1 MTGVS
6 ILPASKSVAAATG
19 ADTAAWGALRRE
31 LDAWA
36 RAGRTATLWW
46 RDDDA
51 VAMTPALKRLLEL
64 ARKYRVP
71 LALAVIP
78 SRARPSLFAALN
90 RRTDVHVLQ
99 HGYSH
104 TNHAPP
110 GAKKCELGADRP
122 RVVVL
127 AELAEGRTLLQ
138 NAAGKRF
145 LPVMV
150 PPWNRIDPRVAAELG
165 KLGLT
170 GLSAGRTRKAAR
182 DAGGL
187 VRIDAHIESIDWSGS
202 KRRFA
207 GAEAVLAAVV
217 KDLKARRLGAAGR
230 DAPTGFLTHHLAED
244 ARGWRFIARFL
255 AETARHPAV
264 QWLDAARLFGAAA

>member
-1 MTGVS
+1 MTGVTL
-6 ILPASKSVAAATG
+6 LPVSKPIAAATA
-19 ADTAAWGALRRE
+19 ADRAAWAALGRE

-36 RAGRTATLWW
+36 EARRTATLWW

-51 VAMTPALKRLLEL
+51 VAATPALKRLLEL

-78 SRARPSLFAALN
+78 SRARPSLFAAL
-90 RRTDVHVLQ
+90 RKRTDVYVLQ

-104 TNHAPP
+104 ANHAPA

-122 RVVVL
+122 RAVVL
-127 AELAEGRTLLQ
+127 AEIAKGRALLR

-150 PPWNRIDPRVAAELG
+150 PPWNRIDPAVAAGLG

-182 DAGGL
+182 GASGL
-187 VRIDAHIESIDWSGS
+187 VRIDAHIESIDWSGP

-207 GAEAVLAAVV
+207 GARAVLAAVV
-217 KDLKARRLGAAGR
+217 KDLKARRLGTAGR

-255 AETARHPAV
+255 AETTRHPAV
-264 QWLDAARLFGAAA
+264 RWLDATRLFGAAA